1 LYRGTL
7 RRPNFCKG
15 FNVFIELGMTD
26 DSFPMTNAEALTPRD
41 FLNAFLPYIPNLS
54 VEQKF
59 KYFLREDRM
68 YLYDQFEWMGIFGS
82 DKDFGFK
89 DATPAQLLEKLMV
102 RKMSLSEDDKD
113 MLVMY
118 HEFEFEHEGKA
129 KKIISSMIN
138 IGEDQTYTAMANTVG
153 LPLAIAAKMILN
165 DQIGIK
171 GVTLPINKEIYEPI
185 LAELSEHGIV
195 FNEQEQEIEEYV

>member
-1 LYRGTL
+1 MRLRFLFLFFLSTL
-7 RRPNFCKG
+7 AVGVYAQNQIDSLKTVLSKQTEKKDQLQTLKSLTVSMSEKDHP
-15 FNVFIELGMTD
+15 EL
-26 DSFPMTNAEALTPRD
+26 LT
-41 FLNAFLPYIPNLS
+41 Y
-54 VEQKF
+54 F
-59 KYFLREDRM
+59 K
-68 YLYDQFEWMGIFGS
+68 Q
-82 DKDFGFK
+82 
-89 DATPAQLLEKLMV
+89 
-102 RKMSLSEDDKD
+102 SLSTAKEIDDKD